1 MILGMLLMLRMLT
14 EIIGMIHVM
23 RNDKPAPVLKG
34 NAFCF
39 HSLPAKTGFPVHIN
53 GYFEL
58 STNKRDIWFGSDMT
72 EAGQI
77 CSDWNQ
83 LLLQDVIA
91 PLYNQ
96 VLLCAQSFLGFGES
110 YDRSLL
116 PLCNGRFGKITS
128 SAIIVGLSILSMD
141 RNSKLEG
148 QK

>member
-1 MILGMLLMLRMLT
+1 M
-14 EIIGMIHVM
+14 
-23 RNDKPAPVLKG
+23 
-34 NAFCF
+34 
-39 HSLPAKTGFPVHIN
+39 TG
-53 GYFEL
+53 
-58 STNKRDIWFGSDMT
+58 
-72 EAGQI
+72 AGQI
-77 CSDWNQ
+77 RSDWNQ

-96 VLLCAQSFLGFGES
+96 VLLCAQSFLGFGEF

-116 PLCNGRFGKITS
+116 PLCNGSLGKITS